1 MGPNLLNMPVDEV
14 MTPRATTAAPD
25 ILLGEALE
33 ILESRKISALVVMD
47 GTKPIGLVH
56 VLDLLRAGVA

>member
-1 MGPNLLNMPVDEV
+1 
-14 MTPRATTAAPD
+14 MTPRATTAGPD

-33 ILESRKISALVVMD
+33 ILESRKISALVVME
-47 GTKPIGLVH
+47 GAKPVGLVH